1 VKVVARLTLVVLST
15 AVLQVG
21 LIAQLPI
28 AGARGMILLLLA
40 IAGGIALG
48 PERGAI
54 VGFVSGLAFDLL
66 LTTPVGLCAFVFSV
80 VGWVAGRYQVTVTRS
95 ARWRMVL
102 TAAIGSALGYS
113 ALVVVGWLLGQPNM
127 ITDRLVVILVVV
139 SLMNAVLCPLA
150 VRVLRWAWDE
160 DERARPY
167 GTPTYGQ

>member
-1 VKVVARLTLVVLST
+1 VKVAARLTLVVLST

-21 LIAQLPI
+21 LIAQVPI

-66 LTTPVGLCAFVFSV
+66 ITTPLGLSAFVFSV

-102 TAAIGSALGYS
+102 TAAVGSALGYS
-113 ALVVVGWLLGQPNM
+113 MLVVVGWLLGQPNM
-127 ITDRLVVILVVV
+127 ISERLVVILLVV

-150 VRVLRWAWDE
+150 VSVLRWAWDE
-160 DERARPY
+160 GERTRTY
-167 GTPTYGQ
+167 GTTYGQ